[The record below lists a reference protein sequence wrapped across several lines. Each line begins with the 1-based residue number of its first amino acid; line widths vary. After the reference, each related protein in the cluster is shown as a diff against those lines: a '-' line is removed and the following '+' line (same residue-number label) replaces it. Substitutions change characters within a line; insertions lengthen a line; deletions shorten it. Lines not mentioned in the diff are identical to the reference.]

1 MSVVV
6 TSPFTILVI
15 PGIQIAG
22 DGKAN
27 RYQIMGLAISCF
39 IVSTSV
45 FFYVNSHYE
54 NSHPL
59 DFVAIPMMMSTVG
72 GFLYGIVVLL
82 HSRLYK
88 KNRI

>member
-1 MSVVV
+1 MSAVV
-6 TSPFTILVI
+6 TSSFTILVI

-27 RYQIMGLAISCF
+27 RYQIIGLAISCF
-39 IVSTSV
+39 IFSASV
-45 FFYVNSHYE
+45 FFYVDSHNE

-59 DFVAIPMMMSTVG
+59 DFVAIPMMMSSVG

-82 HSRLYK
+82 HSRLNK
-88 KNRI
+88 KNGI